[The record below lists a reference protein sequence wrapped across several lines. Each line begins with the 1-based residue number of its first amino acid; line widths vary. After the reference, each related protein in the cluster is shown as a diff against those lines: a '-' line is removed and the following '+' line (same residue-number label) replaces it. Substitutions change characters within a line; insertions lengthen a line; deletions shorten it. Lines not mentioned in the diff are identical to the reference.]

1 MIVQCIASV
10 IPIHR
15 IYGKARAIGW
25 YRAHS
30 CATLVVMTEIAPSL
44 IDRGFVR
51 LAEGLI
57 HYRTVGAPGDQ
68 PPLVM
73 LHASPSS
80 SRSLEGLAHPLAPH
94 RQVLMPDTP
103 GNGGSCAPSQPKP
116 TLADY
121 AEMIARFCDTLGVDQ
136 IDLYGTH
143 TGAHI
148 AIEWAIAQPQRI
160 RRLIFDGVAL
170 LSEADRLE
178 FLERYAPLRA
188 PDAAGTQFPWAFNLI
203 RDQMIFW
210 PHYRQDAAHIRQGGQ
225 FDPALLHGLT
235 MDLLGALATYHQPY
249 EAVFRHD
256 PLARLPLIRT
266 PTLWLQGGN
275 SPLDANAERAIA
287 SLGDVTVA
295 KADDLSAIA
304 SAINQFL
311 NGGPEA

>member
-1 MIVQCIASV
+1 MTIAHL
-10 IPIHR
+10 P
-15 IYGKARAIGW
+15 
-25 YRAHS
+25 
-30 CATLVVMTEIAPSL
+30 M

-57 HYRTVGAPGDQ
+57 HYRTAGAQGDQ
-68 PPLVM
+68 LPLVL

-80 SRSLEGLAHPLAPH
+80 SRSLEGLAHHLALH

-103 GNGGSCAPSQPKP
+103 GNGASCAPSQSKP
-116 TLADY
+116 ALADY
-121 AEMIARFCDTLGVDQ
+121 ADMIARFCDTLGVDQ

-160 RRLIFDGVAL
+160 RRLVLDGVAL
-170 LSEADRLE
+170 LSEPDRLE
-178 FLERYAPLRA
+178 FLERYAPPRV
-188 PDAAGTQFPWAFNLI
+188 PDAAGTQFSWAFNLI

-210 PHYRQDAAHIRQGGQ
+210 PHYRQDAAHMRQGGQ

-235 MDLLGALATYHQPY
+235 MDLLSALETYHQPY

-256 PLARLPLIRT
+256 PLARLLLVGT

-287 SLGDVTVA
+287 SLGDVRVA
-295 KADDLSAIA
+295 NAEDLNAKA